1 MYKIGFDNEL
11 YLSKQSEAILERVAQ
26 FNDKLYLEF
35 GGKLS
40 FDYHAHRV
48 LPGYDPNVKLR
59 LLQHLKDQIEVIFC
73 VCAADLE
80 NGRIRGDFGI
90 TYETATLKAIDDL
103 TDWDIETTAVVINR
117 FSDEAVAKRLM
128 AKVRQQQ
135 IPVYTQPYIDGY
147 PTDVDKIV
155 SSAGYGRYPYIPTSK
170 PIVIVTGAG
179 PGSGKMST
187 CLAQMYHDHQ
197 QGRRSGY
204 AKFETF
210 PIWDLPVD
218 HPVNVAYEAAT
229 ADLGDQNMVD
239 PFHLAAYG
247 VTAINYNRDVESFP
261 ILNSLLERIV
271 GEDKSMLYYKSPT
284 DMGVNRASAGIV
296 DDGVVREAARQ
307 EIIRRFF
314 RYRWE
319 YLGAVGSQEAVERT
333 EELMKRVGVTPTDR
347 ATVSPARQAAQEAEE
362 TGKGNKGLYCGAALE
377 LPDGALVTGKNSP
390 LLHAASAA
398 ILNGVKHLAG
408 IPDDIHLLPEL
419 MVSNV
424 AKLKAQVLGS
434 RSASLNV
441 EEVLI
446 ALGISAATNPAAEA
460 AVQMLSR
467 LRDRDMHLTH
477 VPSSGDQS
485 GLRDL
490 GLIFTTDAQ
499 PTSHGYFLR

>member
-1 MYKIGFDNEL
+1 MHKTGFDNEA
-11 YLSKQSEAILERVAQ
+11 YLSQQTTAIVGRVEK
-26 FNDKLYLEF
+26 FTDKLYLEF

-59 LLQHLKDQIEVIFC
+59 LLQGLKDQIEVIFC

-80 NGRIRGDFGI
+80 KGRIRGDFGI
-90 TYETATLKAIDDL
+90 TYEIATLKALDDL
-103 TDWDIETTAVVINR
+103 TDWGIRTAAVVINR
-117 FSDEAVAKRLM
+117 FSDGPVAQRLM
-128 AKVRQQQ
+128 NKIAQQQ
-135 IPVYTQPYIDGY
+135 IPLYTQPYLEGY
-147 PTDVDKIV
+147 PADVDKVV
-155 SSAGYGRYPYIPTSK
+155 SPGGYGRYPHIPTSQ

-197 QGRRSGY
+197 QGLHSGY

-229 ADLGDQNMVD
+229 ADMADEVMVD
-239 PFHLAAYG
+239 PFHLAEYG
-247 VTAINYNRDVESFP
+247 ITVSNYNRDIESFP
-261 ILNSLLERIV
+261 ILKSMLDRIV
-271 GEDKSMLYYKSPT
+271 GEDESAVAYKSPT
-284 DMGVNRASAGIV
+284 DMGVNRAGAGIT
-296 DDGVVREAARQ
+296 DDEVVREAAKQ
-307 EIIRRFF
+307 EIIRRYF
-314 RYRWE
+314 RYQWE
-319 YLGAVGSQEAVERT
+319 YLQAVGSGQTVERA
-333 EELMKRVGVTPTDR
+333 EELMKRVGMSPTDR
-347 ATVSPARQAAQEAEE
+347 PTVAPARQAAQEAEQ

-377 LPDGALVTGKNSP
+377 PPNSTIVTGKNSP

-398 ILNGVKHLAG
+398 ILNAVKYLAG
-408 IPDDIHLLPEL
+408 IPDDIHLLPEVT
-419 MVSNV
+419 VSNV

-446 ALGISAATNPAAEA
+446 ALSISAATNPAAEA
-460 AVQMLSR
+460 GVRMLSQ
-467 LRDRDMHLTH
+467 LRDCDMHLTH
-477 VPSSGDQS
+477 VPSSGDAS

-490 GLIFTTDAQ
+490 GIIFTTDAQ

>member
-1 MYKIGFDNEL
+1 MHKIGFDNEL
-11 YLSKQSEAILERVAQ
+11 YLTKQSEAIVERVAQ
-26 FNDKLYLEF
+26 FNDRLYLEF

-59 LLQHLKDQIEVIFC
+59 LLEHLKDQIEVIFC

-90 TYETATLKAIDDL
+90 TYETATLRAIDDL

-128 AKVRQQQ
+128 TKVGQQQ

-197 QGRRSGY
+197 QGRHSGY

-210 PIWDLPVD
+210 PIWNLPVD

-229 ADLGDQNMVD
+229 ADMADEVMVD
-239 PFHLAAYG
+239 PFHLAEYG
-247 VTAINYNRDVESFP
+247 VSATNYNRDIECFP
-261 ILNSLLERIV
+261 ILTSLLDRIV
-271 GEDKSMLYYKSPT
+271 GEDESVIAYKSPT

-314 RYRWE
+314 RCQWE

-333 EELMKRVGVTPTDR
+333 EELMKQVGVTPTDR
-347 ATVSPARQAAQEAEE
+347 ATVSPARQAAQEAEQ

-377 LPDGALVTGKNSP
+377 LPDGALVTGRNSP

-408 IPDDIHLLPEL
+408 IPDNIHLLPEL

-499 PTSHGYFLR
+499 PTSQGYFLR